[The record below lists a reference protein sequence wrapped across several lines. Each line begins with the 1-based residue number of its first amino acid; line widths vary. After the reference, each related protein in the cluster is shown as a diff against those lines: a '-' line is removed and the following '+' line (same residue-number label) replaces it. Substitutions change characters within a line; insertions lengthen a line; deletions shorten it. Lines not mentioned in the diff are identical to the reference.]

1 MFKEDIIMSEEK
13 ICPGCGRHCDL
24 SEPHCGTGVEYAKAE
39 GITIEN
45 ARDEHE
51 GHRHEGCGHKR
62 CEDRFKQYDE
72 LDIDDK
78 LILTLRHVG
87 HTIRFLFEGK
97 GSQNRVLIILNESGS
112 MTQKEL
118 TERMGVQ
125 PGSAS
130 EVIGKLE
137 SAGLIVRKPNPTD
150 RRTVEVE
157 LTEEGKANAD
167 AARAAR
173 ELRHKEM
180 FSCLSDSEKETLL
193 SLAEKLKSDWDSR
206 YTGEEMR
213 GKGCHSKK
221 HHHHG
226 EH

>member
-1 MFKEDIIMSEEK
+1 MSDVK
-13 ICPGCGRHCDL
+13 KCPGCGRHCDL
-24 SEPHCGTGVEYAKAE
+24 SEPHCRFGEEYAKTDGKIA
-39 GITIEN
+39 
-45 ARDEHE
+45 EHE
-51 GHRHEGCGHKR
+51 KGGHEKRGHEGRGHKH
-62 CEDRFKQYDE
+62 CGNRFKQYDE
-72 LDIDDK
+72 LDINNK

-150 RRTVEVE
+150 RRTVEVQ
-157 LTEEGKANAD
+157 LTEEGKANAKE
-167 AARAAR
+167 ASIAR
-173 ELRHKEM
+173 EVRHKEM
-180 FSCLSDSEKETLL
+180 FSSLSDSEKETLL
-193 SLAEKLKSDWDSR
+193 SLVEKLKSDWDSR
-206 YTGEEMR
+206 YTGDEMR
-213 GKGCHSKK
+213 GRDCHSKK
-221 HHHHG
+221 HNHHG